1 MPTLASIH
9 AFIAQ
14 CCPQIHAARRRV
26 LFAVVAGAL
35 RGGAL
40 SLTSLRRALAGAAYA
55 KHKIKRVDRL
65 LGTETLLPTSAPGK
79 NYSLHL
85 V

>member
-9 AFIAQ
+9 AFIGR

-26 LFAVVAGAL
+26 LFAAVSAAL

-40 SLTSLRRALAGAAYA
+40 SLTNLGRALAGEEGM
-55 KHKIKRVDRL
+55 
-65 LGTETLLPTSAPGK
+65 GTEPGFWTLHTIA
-79 NYSLHL
+79 
-85 V
+85 